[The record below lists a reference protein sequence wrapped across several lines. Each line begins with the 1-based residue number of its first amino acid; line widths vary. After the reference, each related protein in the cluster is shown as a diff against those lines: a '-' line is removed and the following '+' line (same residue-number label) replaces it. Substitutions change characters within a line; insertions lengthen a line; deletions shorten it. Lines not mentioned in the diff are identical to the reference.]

1 MGCECIKYLFRS
13 RRNDDEDED
22 AIDLN
27 KLLPEQK
34 RIEEV
39 EEDPD
44 LFNYEMAKN
53 IVKRCFSCEEIF
65 SNSLKDIVLTDF
77 NEKDFQNLF
86 EGFIG
91 DDNAKNEICEKY
103 QIYDQKEFIMLT
115 KRFENFQ
122 SIFTQWY
129 KEKKY
134 YKYLEV
140 LWVNFPLM
148 NVLKEKYLNE
158 EELNNYLQVIN
169 YSEWDTDIKKS
180 FKRCISNSP
189 EIKSCEISNFINN
202 NYPEVK
208 DLINSSLNYKKN
220 LKNYYS
226 EGMEE
231 YQSNLIYITKS
242 LIKEFTQFFFEITR
256 DNIKNIIKGSESLKE
271 SIINKTEL
279 FLFQKYDDEENKYE
293 YEYYSFINY
302 QKVHDLNCKL
312 RNGEILKILEECIN
326 KAFKTNLNIIGG
338 INVAMGLLEL
348 ITSIHE
354 LGKCFFC
361 YHDNYYN
368 KFKQELNAI
377 FARFNTHKNIGIIP
391 ENFES
396 ALKIIYNAIEE
407 INKDRNDIIDLIIR
421 IDNEISYK
429 KIEKKKKIF
438 KIVKN
443 IAKIGIGIAGGIV
456 ATGPAAIVF
465 GITATVGSVRAI
477 QHSKNLHDVKK
488 DIKNYRKIYNE
499 AIEIENKIK
508 EELDNL
514 LQKYIEIKEK
524 YNPKDYKDL

>member
-22 AIDLN
+22 SIFLN
-27 KLLPEQK
+27 TLLPEQK
-34 RIEEV
+34 KIEEV

-44 LFNYEMAKN
+44 LFNYEKAKN
-53 IVKRCFSCEEIF
+53 IVKRCFSCNEIF
-65 SNSLKDIVLTDF
+65 SNRLKDIILTDF

-91 DDNAKNEICEKY
+91 DNNAKKEICEKY
-103 QIYDQKEFIMLT
+103 QIYDQEEFIRLT
-115 KRFENFQ
+115 YRFENFQ

-134 YKYLEV
+134 YKYLED

-148 NVLKEKYLNE
+148 KTLKEKYSDE
-158 EELNNYLQVIN
+158 EELNNYLQDIN
-169 YSEWDTDIKKS
+169 YPYWPNDIKKS
-180 FKRCISNSP
+180 FIRCIRNSP
-189 EIKSCEISNFINN
+189 EIKSFEISNFINN

-208 DLINSSLNYKKN
+208 DIINSSLNYKKN

-226 EGMEE
+226 DGMED

-242 LIKEFTQFFFEITR
+242 LIKEFTQFFEISG
-256 DNIKNIIKGSESLKE
+256 DNIKNIIRGSESLKE

-279 FLFQKYDDEENKYE
+279 FLFQKYDDDDEENE
-293 YEYYSFINY
+293 YKYYSFINY
-302 QKVHDLNCKL
+302 QKVHELNCKL
-312 RNGEILKILEECIN
+312 RNGEILKILENCIN
-326 KAFKTNLNIIGG
+326 TAFKTNLNIIGG

-348 ITSIHE
+348 VTSIHE
-354 LGKCFFC
+354 LYKCFFC

-377 FARFNTHKNIGIIP
+377 FARFNTHKDIGIIP
-391 ENFES
+391 ENYES
-396 ALKIIYNAIEE
+396 ALKKIYNAIEE
-407 INKDRNDIIDLIIR
+407 INKDRNDIIDLIYR
-421 IDNEISYK
+421 IDNEISK
-429 KIEKKKKIF
+429 KKKEKKRKIF

-443 IAKIGIGIAGGIV
+443 IARIGIGITGGIV

-465 GITATVGSVRAI
+465 GIAAAVGSVRTI

-488 DIKNYRKIYNE
+488 DIKNYKEIYYE
-499 AIEIENKIK
+499 AIEIEDKIK
-508 EELDNL
+508 EELDSL